1 VFYKH
6 KAASLVL
13 GMAEVAGV
21 GISEERN
28 KTRVGGVV

>member
-6 KAASLVL
+6 KLASLVL
-13 GMAEVAGV
+13 GMGEVAVV

-28 KTRVGGVV
+28 KTKVVGVV